1 MPSNRE
7 DLLEAVTEAARSGVI
22 VLVVTQCAHGGV
34 SGDYETGQALL
45 DAGAI
50 PGSDITQVSR
60 STLGYN
66 SITPLNIVKDYKETD
81 NLPNLSG
88 QRFQEGFMTK
98 S

>member
-50 PGSDITQVSR
+50 PGSDITQVNS
-60 STLGYN
+60 STLG
-66 SITPLNIVKDYKETD
+66 
-81 NLPNLSG
+81 
-88 QRFQEGFMTK
+88 Q
-98 S
+98 

>member
-50 PGSDITQVSR
+50 PGSDITQVSCATGIHQR
-60 STLGYN
+60 YACKYCCISFIIELIQIAPVAPTSN
-66 SITPLNIVKDYKETD
+66 ET
-81 NLPNLSG
+81 
-88 QRFQEGFMTK
+88 F
-98 S
+98 